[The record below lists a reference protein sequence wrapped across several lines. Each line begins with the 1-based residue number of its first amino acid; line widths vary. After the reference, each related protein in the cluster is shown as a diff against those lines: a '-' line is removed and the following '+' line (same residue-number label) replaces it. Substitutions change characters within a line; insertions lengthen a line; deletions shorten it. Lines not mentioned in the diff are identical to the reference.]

1 MKNKVNADAKCNF
14 KNRLNGSDIDLS
26 KKIEFLFD
34 EKKTY
39 AYKGDNLASAL
50 YASGRRVFSRSFKYH
65 RPRGLLC
72 VGGNCPNCLVTVNGV
87 PNVKACEKPVEMEM
101 VVTSQNSWPSLNT
114 DFFSIFD
121 KMGWLMPVGFYYK
134 FFHTPR
140 ILWTIASKV
149 IRRIAGLG
157 SISNSFIDKGKYQH
171 SNKHSDVVVIGGGP
185 AGMSAALSA
194 AKYGAEVTLV
204 EKSNYLGGHLR
215 WNRPTEINKIPEL
228 DLSITTK
235 LVSFLSAEI
244 NKSKLIQV
252 MNNASVFGDYENNL
266 LGILKEKSF
275 IKLRAKT
282 VIFAT
287 GSHELPST
295 FENNDLPG
303 IMLCSAIQKLIRLYG
318 ITPCK
323 RAVIFG
329 SSNFI
334 YETALDLNDIGVENI
349 TIVDQR
355 KSIEVD
361 IELLDEAKARKIEIL
376 FEYTVL
382 KGVGGSDLKGCIVAP
397 LDDFNKSKRIA
408 CDLLAISGGFQSN
421 FGLLQQAGFKF
432 RFDSKLDQFIPS
444 GEVKGV
450 FHAGRVSGSESV
462 ELDILSGRKAAM
474 EAVLFAGFEVP
485 HVENRQKEIE
495 QLIENNKETSL
506 KEDLNLENKL
516 KQTGKSFICYCE
528 DVLVKDVKTA
538 IHEGYSDIETLKRY
552 TTVTMGPCQ
561 GEMCQNTFAKA
572 CSIATN
578 VDVDTVGLTTRR
590 PPLIPVPLRAIAN
603 PINLVS
609 HATSMDRM
617 HRKSNAYMVD
627 IGSWQRP
634 LHYGDPVKEALSV
647 RNKVGIIDVSTLGKL
662 DIQGVDSGMFLD
674 KLYTHRFSNLKQAKI
689 RYGILC
695 ADNGTIMDDGTV
707 TKLNDQHY
715 FVTTSTSGI
724 ESIEQW
730 FKWWK
735 VSMKQSVY
743 ITNVTSA
750 FSAINI
756 AGPDARNTLAK
767 LTDIKLDTNSFP
779 YMTSIQG
786 KVAEIDV
793 LLLRVGFVGEVGWEI
808 HFPSEYGEYMWDA
821 LLSAGK
827 EFDIT
832 PFGVEAQRI
841 LRLEKHHIIPNQD
854 TDILS
859 TPLNSGA
866 EWAVKFDKD
875 DFIGKQALVFD
886 KNKGLD
892 SLLVGFIMEDQKIP
906 DDGDPVIMD
915 GKPIGKVTSARN
927 SPVFGKGFGLV
938 SLPISFAKEDTP
950 IFIRV
955 NGENL
960 PAKVV
965 TSPLYDPQGEKLKL

>member
-1 MKNKVNADAKCNF
+1 
-14 KNRLNGSDIDLS
+14 
-26 KKIEFLFD
+26 
-34 EKKTY
+34 
-39 AYKGDNLASAL
+39 
-50 YASGRRVFSRSFKYH
+50 
-65 RPRGLLC
+65 
-72 VGGNCPNCLVTVNGV
+72 
-87 PNVKACEKPVEMEM
+87 
-101 VVTSQNSWPSLNT
+101 
-114 DFFSIFD
+114 
-121 KMGWLMPVGFYYK
+121 VGFYYK
-134 FFHTPR
+134 FFHTPK
-140 ILWTIASKV
+140 ILWTIMAKV

-157 SISNSFIDKGKYQH
+157 SISKSSEDQGKYQH

-194 AKYGAEVTLV
+194 AEYGAEVTLI
-204 EKSNYLGGHLR
+204 EKSHYLGGHLR
-215 WNRPTEINKIPEL
+215 SNRPAMMNEIPEI
-228 DLSITTK
+228 DSRTTTE
-235 LVSFLSAEI
+235 LVSFLSSEV
-244 NKSKLIQV
+244 NKSKAIQV
-252 MNNASVFGDYENNL
+252 MNNASVFGNYENNL

-287 GSHELPST
+287 GSHEFPAT

-318 ITPCK
+318 VNPGK
-323 RAVIFG
+323 KAVVFG
-329 SSNFI
+329 SSDFI
-334 YETALDLNDIGVENI
+334 YETALDLNDVGVGSI

-355 KSIEVD
+355 KSVEVA
-361 IELLDEAKARKIEIL
+361 IELLEEIQARKIEIL

-382 KGVGGSDLKGCIVAP
+382 KGEGGSHLKGCIIAP
-397 LDDFNKSKRIA
+397 IDDASKSKRIR
-408 CDLLAISGGFQSN
+408 CDLLAISGGVQGN

-432 RFDSKLDQFIPS
+432 RFDSKIDQFIPIR
-444 GEVKGV
+444 EIKGV
-450 FHAGRVSGSESV
+450 FHAGRISGSVRV
-462 ELDILSGRKAAM
+462 ELDLLLGRKAGM
-474 EAVLFAGFEVP
+474 EAALFTGC
-485 HVENRQKEIE
+485 EISEIEKKRKDVE
-495 QLIENNKETSL
+495 QLIKLNNKTSDR
-506 KEDLNLENKL
+506 EDLNVETKL
-516 KQTGKSFICYCE
+516 KHIGKSFVCYCE
-528 DVLVKDVKTA
+528 DVLVKDVQTA

-561 GEMCQNTFAKA
+561 GEMCQNTFAKV
-572 CSIATN
+572 CSNATN
-578 VDVDTVGLTTRR
+578 VDVSTVGLTTRR

-603 PINLVS
+603 PINLVA
-609 HATSMDRM
+609 HVTSIDRV

-662 DIQGVDSGMFLD
+662 DIQGIESGIFLD
-674 KLYTHRFSNLKQAKI
+674 KLYTHRFSNLKQGKI

-735 VSMKQSVY
+735 VSIRQSVY
-743 ITNVTSA
+743 ISNVTSV

-756 AGPDARNTLAK
+756 AGPYARDTLTK
-767 LTDIKLDTNSFP
+767 LTDINLDSKKFP
-779 YMTSIQG
+779 YMTSTKG
-786 KVAEIDV
+786 KIAGIDGM
-793 LLLRVGFVGEVGWEI
+793 LLRVGFVGETGWEI
-808 HFPSEYGEYMWDA
+808 HFPSEYGEYMWNV

-827 EFDIT
+827 EFEIT

-875 DFIGKQALVFD
+875 DFIGKQALVFE
-886 KNKGLD
+886 KNKGAD
-892 SLLVGFIMEDQKIP
+892 SLLVGFVMEGQIIP
-906 DDGDPVIMD
+906 DDGDPVVMD
-915 GKPIGKVTSARN
+915 GKPIGKVTSARS

-938 SLPISFAKEDTP
+938 WVPISYAKEDTL

-955 NGENL
+955 NEENL
-960 PAKVV
+960 RARVV